1 MKSDTIEK
9 YTPEPMELDTD
20 IKKILQITDE
30 LLGELPEEVIN
41 RFMRTDDYDLYER
54 ILNKYKIR

>member
-1 MKSDTIEK
+1 
-9 YTPEPMELDTD
+9 MELDTD

-41 RFMRTDDYDLYER
+41 RFMRSDEYDLYER